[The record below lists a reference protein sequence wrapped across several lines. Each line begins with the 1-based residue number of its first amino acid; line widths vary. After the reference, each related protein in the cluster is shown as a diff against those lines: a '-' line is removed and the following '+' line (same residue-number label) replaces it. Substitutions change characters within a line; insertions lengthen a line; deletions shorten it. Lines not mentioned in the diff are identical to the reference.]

1 MFDSRNSSNH
11 TAQYFSNLA
20 LNLRDKLRKP
30 KYQVVDFNR
39 DKKQLS
45 EKYASQEDFSVH
57 EHALRDMHEGV
68 SQREHFWK
76 VTNIVSM

>member
-1 MFDSRNSSNH
+1 MFDCRNSSNH

-45 EKYASQEDFSVH
+45 EKYASQEDFSVVPDF
-57 EHALRDMHEGV
+57 ENEPQEGSV
-68 SQREHFWK
+68 QVH
-76 VTNIVSM
+76 